1 MCAAVPSRVVVWQRS
16 ALEYMLVKDVH
27 LATVLTTLISTDI
40 TRKLYAMNA
49 KLRTGQTKASGGSDA
64 ATGRS
69 LDIRLPGIAGKLS
82 QMDSRQL
89 EMFCE
94 TQKKDVLG
102 NLDNAAGNSS
112 DKRHH
117 KLGKLAEAFTKA
129 KSGSRAETPVPEVG
143 DTNELEPVLPPPTT
157 ATSKLI
163 RQGLV
168 TFNCFFDSTKEMP
181 FFISLI

>member
-49 KLRTGQTKASGGSDA
+49 KLRTGMTKASGGSDA

-102 NLDNAAGNSS
+102 NLDNGA

-117 KLGKLAEAFTKA
+117 KLGKLAGAFTKV

-163 RQGLV
+163 RQGLLM
-168 TFNCFFDSTKEMP
+168 FKIA
-181 FFISLI
+181 FIIYQREITVDY